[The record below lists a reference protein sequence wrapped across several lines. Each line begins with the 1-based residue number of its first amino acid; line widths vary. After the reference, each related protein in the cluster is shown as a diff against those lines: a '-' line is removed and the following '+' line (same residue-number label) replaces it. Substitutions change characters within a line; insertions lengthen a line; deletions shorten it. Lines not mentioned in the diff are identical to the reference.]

1 MVIWIIGKS
10 GVGKTFY
17 AKKLYKKLLKLD
29 KRSIWI
35 DGDEFRQFI
44 SYDLK
49 YSIKDRK
56 TNSKRIQ
63 DFCKYLEFKKYL
75 VICSILS
82 IFKKD
87 QKVNRKIFKNY
98 KQIYIK
104 ADQKTLIKRN
114 NKKIYTKK
122 KNVVGKD
129 IDFPEPYRSD
139 LIIENN
145 FQKYKKNLKEI
156 LNLVNEKKK

>member
-10 GVGKTFY
+10 GTGKTFF
-17 AKKLYKKLLKLD
+17 ARKLYKELIRRNRKVF
-29 KRSIWI
+29 WI
-35 DGDEFRQFI
+35 DGDEFRKFI

-49 YSIKDRK
+49 YTTKERK
-56 TNSKRIQ
+56 INSGRIQ

-82 IFKKD
+82 IFKQD
-87 QKVNRKIFKNY
+87 QKKNRKIFKNY

-104 ADQKTLIKRN
+104 AEQKTLVKRN
-114 NKKIYTKK
+114 NKKIYSNK

-129 IDFPEPYRSD
+129 IIFPKPYKSD

-145 FQKYKKNLKEI
+145 FRKQDQNIKNI
-156 LNLVNEKKK
+156 LNLINEKK